1 MAARPRNHRVDIPNL
16 YCKLDKRNSKTYW
29 QYRHPLTGQFI
40 GFGTDQ
46 EAAKLAATELNRLLA
61 QQEAAQSFALI
72 DMVSHK
78 KINSKK
84 SIRMRVWI
92 ERYLQIQ
99 EERLSNKEIKIN
111 TLKSRRTCTNVL
123 VERMPDIGI
132 QDVTTKMLAA
142 ITDEYKARGK
152 ARMAQT
158 LRSVWIDL
166 FKEAQHAGEVE
177 PGYNPALATR
187 KVVVRVS
194 RSCLNLEMWK
204 AIFEAASTMAPYVQ
218 NSMLLA
224 VVTGRGAA
232 ISPK

>member
-1 MAARPRNHRVDIPNL
+1 MAVRPRNHWVNIPNL

-46 EAAKLAATELNRLLA
+46 AAARLAASELNRLLT
-61 QQEAAQSFALI
+61 QQETAQSFALI

-92 ERYLQIQ
+92 ERYLKIQ

-132 QDVTTKMLAA
+132 QEVTTKMLAA

-152 ARMAQT
+152 HEWRK
-158 LRSVWIDL
+158 RS
-166 FKEAQHAGEVE
+166 
-177 PGYNPALATR
+177 
-187 KVVVRVS
+187 
-194 RSCLNLEMWK
+194 
-204 AIFEAASTMAPYVQ
+204 AASGLTC
-218 NSMLLA
+218 SKS
-224 VVTGRGAA
+224 AA
-232 ISPK
+232 RRRS